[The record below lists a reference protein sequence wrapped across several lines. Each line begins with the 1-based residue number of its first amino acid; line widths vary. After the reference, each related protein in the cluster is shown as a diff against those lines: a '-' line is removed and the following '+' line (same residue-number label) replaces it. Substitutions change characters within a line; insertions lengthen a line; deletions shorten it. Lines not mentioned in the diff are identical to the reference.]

1 MNETFEMQIVPSSYK
16 NNWKELRQ
24 MQSPRPGAEKNQPAL
39 GNKHIH
45 STSAFQV
52 VDLTCAFAISQHLTL
67 NNNSNKNPSLP

>member
-1 MNETFEMQIVPSSYK
+1 
-16 NNWKELRQ
+16 

-45 STSAFQV
+45 STLAFQV

-67 NNNSNKNPSLP
+67 NNNNNNKNPSLP